1 MCWKSERQ
9 KGNLESIPLS
19 CYTVGS
25 ANASNNPCEVI
36 LTDSCASA
44 GYGGAFAFYW
54 QNLAAMCSIPNSRIY
69 LMDLLGMGL
78 SGRPK
83 FPHIKVKGDPNTSEN
98 IKSRVSQAEDFFL
111 DSFEDFAKKEKID
124 NFTMIGHSLGGYLS
138 TAYALRR
145 PERVNRLILISPVG
159 IPKSPYHNDEEE
171 EAKVGENRIPVE
183 RELREDQRQ
192 TTSGQASS
200 SRSSLASSPSESSKT
215 ADKLKMP
222 PKTWWTYLWEK
233 NISPF
238 SLVRVSSFMGPKL
251 VSRYAARRFGLFPPE
266 VQTDLFG
273 YLYSVYGQPGSG
285 EYCLAHILSP
295 GAFARW
301 PLITRIKQLQGD
313 IPVSFGERSLL
324 WNEPPLP

>member
-1 MCWKSERQ
+1 M
-9 KGNLESIPLS
+9 
-19 CYTVGS
+19 T
-25 ANASNNPCEVI
+25 AS
-36 LTDSCASA
+36 T

-83 FPHIKVKGDPNTSEN
+83 FPNIKVKGDANLPEN
-98 IKSRVSQAEDFFL
+98 IKSRVSQAEDFFI
-111 DSFEDFAKKEKID
+111 DSFEDFAKKEKLD

-138 TAYALRR
+138 TAYALRK

-159 IPKSPYHNDEEE
+159 IPKSPYHSDEEE

-183 RELREDQRQ
+183 RELRDTQQQ
-192 TTSGQASS
+192 TTSTS
-200 SRSSLASSPSESSKT
+200 SRSSVSSSSSSEKA

-222 PKTWWTYLWEK
+222 PKTWWTYLWEA

-251 VSRYAARRFGLFPPE
+251 VSRYAARRFALFEPD

-273 YLYSVYGQPGSG
+273 YLYSVYGQKGSG

-301 PLITRIKQLQGD
+301 PLITRIKQLRGD
-313 IPVSFGERSLL
+313 IPVSFGKTVPNSPTLELFTYIFFAYQCTETRTGWIRMAEEKCASS
-324 WNEPPLP
+324 

>member
-1 MCWKSERQ
+1 
-9 KGNLESIPLS
+9 
-19 CYTVGS
+19 
-25 ANASNNPCEVI
+25 
-36 LTDSCASA
+36 
-44 GYGGAFAFYW
+44 
-54 QNLAAMCSIPNSRIY
+54 
-69 LMDLLGMGL
+69 MDLLGMGL